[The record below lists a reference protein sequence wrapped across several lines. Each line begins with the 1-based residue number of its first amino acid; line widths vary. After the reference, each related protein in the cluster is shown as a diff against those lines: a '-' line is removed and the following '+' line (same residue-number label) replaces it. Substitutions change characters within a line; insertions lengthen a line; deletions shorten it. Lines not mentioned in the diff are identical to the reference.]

1 MQEKIPSKARKF
13 KLQHIVKAK
22 YLNNIKQEKI
32 KRKVI
37 TTKLNKI

>member
-1 MQEKIPSKARKF
+1 MQEKRPSKAVKF
-13 KLQHIVKAK
+13 KLQHIIKAK

-37 TTKLNKI
+37 QYKSR